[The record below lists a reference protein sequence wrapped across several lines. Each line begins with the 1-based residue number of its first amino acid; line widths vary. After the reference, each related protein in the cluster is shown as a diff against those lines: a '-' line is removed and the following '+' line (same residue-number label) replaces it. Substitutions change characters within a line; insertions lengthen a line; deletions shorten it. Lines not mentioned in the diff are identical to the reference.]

1 MIRICVQGMVS
12 ETLKEWRL
20 PTSAAVDSASGNR
33 LERPFEQALTGAASL
48 YLASND
54 AHEIPPTLFLL
65 ISRAISLII

>member
-33 LERPFEQALTGAASL
+33 LERPFEQALTGAAS
-48 YLASND
+48 S
-54 AHEIPPTLFLL
+54 IFGFQ
-65 ISRAISLII
+65 